1 MNKTQKDFI
10 SNIEEP
16 ISMKFYIYFII
27 FIFASLLIKYIFS
40 KEEIIVEIEKIKNK
54 TLTLSEKISFFTKIN
69 TKINR
74 DYLDNS
80 NFYNQKSFKEIFG
93 KEINNDFLNINK
105 GKTSKKDI
113 KKVKFSNIDVF
124 DYDN

>member
-1 MNKTQKDFI
+1 M
-10 SNIEEP
+10 
-16 ISMKFYIYFII
+16 
-27 FIFASLLIKYIFS
+27 
-40 KEEIIVEIEKIKNK
+40 
-54 TLTLSEKISFFTKIN
+54 SFFTKIN

-74 DYLDNS
+74 DYLDDS

-93 KEINNDFLNINK
+93 KEINNDFLNVNK

>member
-27 FIFASLLIKYIFS
+27 FILVSLLIKYIFS

-54 TLTLSEKISFFTKIN
+54 TLILSEKMSFFTKIN

-74 DYLDNS
+74 DYLMIR
-80 NFYNQKSFKEIFG
+80 IF
-93 KEINNDFLNINK
+93 I
-105 GKTSKKDI
+105 I
-113 KKVKFSNIDVF
+113 KKVLKKFLEKKSIMIF
-124 DYDN
+124 

>member
-1 MNKTQKDFI
+1 
-10 SNIEEP
+10 
-16 ISMKFYIYFII
+16 MKFYIYFII
-27 FIFASLLIKYIFS
+27 FILVSLLIKYIFS

-54 TLTLSEKISFFTKIN
+54 TLTLSEKMSFFTKIN

-74 DYLDNS
+74 DYLDDS

-93 KEINNDFLNINK
+93 KEINNDFLNVNK